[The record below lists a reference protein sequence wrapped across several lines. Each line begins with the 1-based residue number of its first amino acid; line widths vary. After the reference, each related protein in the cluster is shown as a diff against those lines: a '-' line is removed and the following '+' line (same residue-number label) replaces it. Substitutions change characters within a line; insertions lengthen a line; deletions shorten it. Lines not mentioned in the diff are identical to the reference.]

1 MLKFNP
7 KKCNFAS
14 SFSGFVH
21 RDKSKYLIA
30 LPTDSEQVKLFE
42 RTLIGS
48 LSCVNTRLAFDSKI
62 LLPKDGRDNFKLI
75 YDIKTSTG
83 MIEKKR
89 VTTKILKMDEN
100 NQYGNAMTKPLQ
112 YGCIKNLKKSPP
124 FVNLILF

>member
-1 MLKFNP
+1 MFKFNP
-7 KKCNFAS
+7 KKCNFSS

-62 LLPKDGRDNFKLI
+62 LLPKAGRDNFKLI

>member
-1 MLKFNP
+1 MFKFNP
-7 KKCNFAS
+7 KKCNFSS

-62 LLPKDGRDNFKLI
+62 PLPKNGRDNFKLI
-75 YDIKTSTG
+75 YDIKTGTG

-124 FVNLILF
+124 FANLMLF